1 MAASLWDATGEK
13 IYETGVSH
21 GMLYL
26 KDPKE
31 GTYSAGIPWNG
42 LTTVTESPEGAEPN
56 DIYADNI
63 KYAVLRSA
71 ETFSGT
77 IEAYM
82 HPDAFYACDG
92 SAQVASGVYIGQQ
105 SRQAFAFSYRT
116 EIGSDTMAY
125 DTDDG
130 YKLHVIYN
138 CTASPSERSHE
149 TVNDS
154 PDAQTMSWE
163 ITSLPEKC
171 GNYKPVSTIVFDS
184 TKMSKEAME
193 AIEAKLY
200 GENGLPLPEALLGLG
215 GNSGGSGG
223 ETNP

>member
-1 MAASLWDATGEK
+1 MAANLWDKTGEK

-26 KDPKE
+26 KNSED
-31 GTYSAGIPWNG
+31 GSYGVGVPWNG

-92 SAQVASGVYIGQQ
+92 SAQVSPGVYVGQQ

-116 EIGSDTMAY
+116 EVGSDTMPY
-125 DTDDG
+125 DSDEG
-130 YKLHVIYN
+130 YKIHVIYN

-163 ITSLPEKC
+163 ITSLPEEC
-171 GNYKPVSTIVFDS
+171 AGYKPVSTIVFDS
-184 TKMSKEAME
+184 TKMSKEAMT
-193 AIEAKLY
+193 AIEAKIY
-200 GENGLPLPEALLGLG
+200 SATEGLPLPDELLGLG
-215 GNSGGSGG
+215 GSSGG